1 MLPLLVPAK
10 LSLALVLFEVAAAS
24 VVATVVPVGE
34 AAVGEAT
41 AA

>member
-24 VVATVVPVGE
+24 VVAAVVPAGEPAAGE
-34 AAVGEAT
+34 AA